1 MLNFLAGR
9 KVGDSK
15 SGEVLLN
22 GRHMNKK
29 LKRKICYVLQED
41 LFFEN
46 LTLKETLTV
55 SKELHLVLSFKIT
68 RSEGA
73 LGFGNCLL

>member
-1 MLNFLAGR
+1 M
-9 KVGDSK
+9 GDSK

-22 GRHMNKK
+22 GRHLNKN

-55 SKELHLVLSFKIT
+55 SKEIDIYNLNNVI
-68 RSEGA
+68 A
-73 LGFGNCLL
+73 LTTYFY

>member
-1 MLNFLAGR
+1 MNFLAGR
-9 KVGDSK
+9 QVGDQK

-29 LKRKICYVLQED
+29 LKRKVSYVLQED
-41 LFFEN
+41 LFFDN

-55 SKELHLVLSFKIT
+55 RFNNKSIMHNEIVSDKMS
-68 RSEGA
+68 
-73 LGFGNCLL
+73 